1 MLEKHNYFCTNANCK
16 MYGLKNQGNIVK
28 AGTYGKGN
36 KQKQMLKCKVC
47 NHRFSETKNT
57 VFFNS
62 NYSPTTIR
70 QIIGCVAEGNGVR
83 STARIL
89 ELDKNAVNNVI
100 LKAGNHCEIILAD
113 LLKSLHLNECQLDEL
128 WAFVRK
134 KNSFRRG
141 SGKGIRTNLDM
152 DSFRSK

>member
-1 MLEKHNYFCTNANCK
+1 MIEKHNYFCTNANCK
-16 MYGLKNQGNIVK
+16 MYGLRNQGNIVK
-28 AGTYGKGN
+28 AGTYGKGD

-57 VFFNS
+57 LFFNS
-62 NYSPTTIR
+62 NYSPGTIR

-83 STARIL
+83 STARML

-100 LKAGNHCEIILAD
+100 LKAGHHCEIILSD
-113 LLKSLHLNECQLDEL
+113 LLKSLHLEECQLDEL

-134 KNSFRRG
+134 KNSIRRG
-141 SGKGIRTNLDM
+141 SGKRIRANLDM
-152 DSFRSK
+152 DGSGSQ